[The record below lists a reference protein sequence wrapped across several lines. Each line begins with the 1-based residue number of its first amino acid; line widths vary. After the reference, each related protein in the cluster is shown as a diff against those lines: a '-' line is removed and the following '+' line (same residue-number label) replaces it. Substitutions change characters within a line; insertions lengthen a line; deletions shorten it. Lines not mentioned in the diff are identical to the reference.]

1 VLCSAGFKLDMSI
14 KTVGTPQARG
24 LGLMAYV
31 KATTGWE
38 DSEGLCPITAN
49 VNDGYAWCAGRAS
62 VCRHLMMRDD

>member
-38 DSEGLCPITAN
+38 DSEGLCPVTAN
-49 VNDGYAWCAGRAS
+49 VNDGYA
-62 VCRHLMMRDD
+62 